1 MIFFPVYSL
10 NSPRTEN
17 SVYICKRLR
26 QIDSYI
32 SYSSTVL
39 MLVSMVVG
47 ILFTVMYENKIIYH

>member
-1 MIFFPVYSL
+1 MIFFPMYSL

-32 SYSSTVL
+32 SYSPTVL
-39 MLVSMVVG
+39 MLVSMAS
-47 ILFTVMYENKIIYH
+47 ILFTVMYENRIICH

>member
-17 SVYICKRLR
+17 SVYICKGLR

-32 SYSSTVL
+32 SYSLTVL
-39 MLVSMVVG
+39 MLVSMVS
-47 ILFTVMYENKIIYH
+47 ILLTVMYENRIIYH